1 MRYGDMITFGF
12 RQAWKHKSLWLMGF
26 FAAGVSAFDVSSV
39 GHSETLLT
47 IRDFFLANLLLLFL
61 FVLLLM
67 ALVASLIFLR
77 FVSEG
82 GLIDAAARLKKNEEY
97 RLGSSFYV
105 GASRFWPLLGLGLLY
120 FIVVVAYFMVLVAT
134 GVMAFVLNVMI
145 GVLSLLLLLP
155 LALAGLFVVEISYCL
170 AQRMVVLNKGR
181 VFDSIGDSFALMTAN
196 LGPSL
201 SFFIIYLA
209 IMIAIMIGVA
219 MALGFLAMPFVA
231 VGIFNLWLALALG
244 IPIGL
249 IILYLINGYLG
260 SATNLM
266 KTDFYFQIV
275 ARQSA
280 KTGLPADIGGPS
292 LPPPLP
298 SSFPTSPPSPEN
310 A

>member
-1 MRYGDMITFGF
+1 
-12 RQAWKHKSLWLMGF
+12 
-26 FAAGVSAFDVSSV
+26 
-39 GHSETLLT
+39 
-47 IRDFFLANLLLLFL
+47 
-61 FVLLLM
+61 
-67 ALVASLIFLR
+67 
-77 FVSEG
+77 
-82 GLIDAAARLKKNEEY
+82 
-97 RLGSSFYV
+97 
-105 GASRFWPLLGLGLLY
+105 
-120 FIVVVAYFMVLVAT
+120 MVLVAT